1 MIMIRSKEF
10 GLSDMGGGVNENGG
24 LVNRLDK
31 IAAGIN
37 TWCWWSMMLIDTR
50 NLWTAYLF
58 IVQRKLS
65 DIRLG
70 SIQGRKEY
78 GGYRKRKVFA
88 MFVFLVLE

>member
-37 TWCWWSMMLIDTR
+37 TWCWWPMMLLNTR

-58 IVQRKLS
+58 IILRAFGYALGINPGS
-65 DIRLG
+65 EGIRRL
-70 SIQGRKEY
+70 
-78 GGYRKRKVFA
+78 
-88 MFVFLVLE
+88 